1 MRKRLLG
8 GVILLLFVLSSAFV
22 FAGGSKESGKSTGK
36 SGYPPEMEKW
46 LKEAKL
52 GPYEEHPQNWKEIEA
67 KAREEGEVVVYSSS
81 SRIAKVAELFEK
93 KYPGIKVKYFDL
105 GSVKTVEKTVSEQKA
120 GLYKADVV
128 TTGGSGEVIN
138 NLLKNHM
145 IVNFVPDTVA
155 DKIPKKYK
163 DPLLVRINEAI
174 VFYYNKE
181 AYGKPPIKN
190 IWELTMPEWKGRVV
204 TKDPFKSLSVL
215 MGFVTLVQHAD
226 EMAAAYKRLTGKD
239 IVLHKGVPDAG
250 YEFVYRLLHNDLI
263 ILKSG
268 GKVAAA
274 SGKRGQKN
282 PPISIIYFTYLR
294 YNDSKNYANWVITPL
309 DPVEKLVY
317 PTYTAIARQAPHPNA
332 AKLLTAFLLGSP
344 KITKDTVINP
354 PYTKGKAA
362 ELLEGLAPYYDP
374 GSASPRVD
382 VPKPK
387 GGEIWDELKGWDVD
401 PDFMWYNAPKFQDFW
416 TQEAAK

>member
-1 MRKRLLG
+1 MGKRLLNLL
-8 GVILLLFVLSSAFV
+8 ILLLFIAGTVAV
-22 FAGGSKESGKSTGK
+22 FAGGSKEAAGGEKKSQ
-36 SGYPPEMEKW
+36 YPPEMEKW

-67 KAREEGEVVVYSSS
+67 KAKEEGEVVVYSSS
-81 SRIAKVAELFEK
+81 SRVAKVAKLFEA

-120 GLYKADVV
+120 GLFNADIV

-138 NLLKNHM
+138 NLLKNNM
-145 IVNFVPDTVA
+145 IVNFVPDTVG

-174 VFYYNKE
+174 VFYYNTE
-181 AYGKPPIKN
+181 AYDKPPIKN

-204 TKDPFKSLSVL
+204 TKDPNKSLSVL
-215 MGFVTLVQHAD
+215 MGFVTLVQHAK
-226 EMAAAYKRLTGKD
+226 ELEAAYKRLTGKD
-239 IVLHKGVPDAG
+239 LVLHDGVPDAG
-250 YEFVYRLLHNDLI
+250 YEFIYRLLHNDLI

-294 YNDSKNYANWVITPL
+294 YNDSKKYANGVITPL

-332 AKLLTAFLLGSP
+332 AKLFTAFLMGSP
-344 KITKDTVINP
+344 KLTKDTVLEP
-354 PYTKGKAA
+354 PYTEGKAA
-362 ELLEGLAPYYDP
+362 ELLQGLAPYFDP
-374 GSASPRVD
+374 GSASPRTD

-401 PDFMWYNAPKFQDFW
+401 PDFMWYNAPKIQDFW
-416 TQEAAK
+416 TQEVSK